1 MSSTTG
7 FLTIPLDAAQVPR
20 TLRGLGDVT
29 ALFDPETGLGG
40 DSSNGVVFAMIGRV
54 AADYGLAHLG
64 HLAAPLAT
72 LEPAQLPAAIA
83 DLERILERWRE
94 DPAEPLRIAGS
105 DYPPATE
112 IPALL
117 AQPASLWPEH
127 EDWDDVPFLIAVL
140 KGHLRV
146 LREAREKGQW
156 VVHAKS

>member
-7 FLTIPLDAAQVPR
+7 FLTIPLDAGRVPK

-40 DSSNGVVFAMIGRV
+40 GSSGGIVFAMIVRV
-54 AADYGLAHLG
+54 AADDGLANLG
-64 HLAAPLAT
+64 HLGERLAT
-72 LEPAQLPAAIA
+72 LPPGQLPASIG
-83 DLERILERWRE
+83 DLEQILERWRE
-94 DPAEPLRIAGS
+94 QPQEPLRIAGS
-105 DYPPATE
+105 DYPPASE

-117 AQPASLWPEH
+117 AQPASLSPEH
-127 EDWDDVPFLIAVL
+127 EDRDDVPFLIAVL

-146 LREAREKGQW
+146 LRAAHAKGQW

>member
-7 FLTIPLDAAQVPR
+7 FMTIPLDAVQVPR
-20 TLRGLGDVT
+20 TLRGLEDVS

-40 DSSNGVVFAMIGRV
+40 GSSDGVVFALTERI
-54 AADYGLAHLG
+54 AAEYGLDHLG
-64 HLAAPLAT
+64 HLRERAAT
-72 LEPAQLPAAIA
+72 LSPAQLPAAIG
-83 DLERILERWRE
+83 DLQQILQRWRD

-146 LREAREKGQW
+146 LREAREKRQW

>member
-7 FLTIPLDAAQVPR
+7 FMTIPLDAAQVPR
-20 TLRGLGDVT
+20 TLRGLEDVS

-40 DSSNGVVFAMIGRV
+40 GSSDGVVFALIERI
-54 AADYGLAHLG
+54 ATEYGLGHLG
-64 HLAAPLAT
+64 HLRERAAT
-72 LEPAQLPAAIA
+72 LSPARLPAAIG
-83 DLERILERWRE
+83 DLQQILQRWRD

-117 AQPASLWPEH
+117 AQPASLWPEQ

-146 LREAREKGQW
+146 LVAAHEKGQW